1 MGVVKYSYMHRRI
14 RQQQAV
20 MNCSWLLLLYKNLF
34 LKKGDKRNEKEQSK
48 RFSPNWRLSR
58 RKFLMVINRGLEQ

>member
-34 LKKGDKRNEKEQSK
+34 
-48 RFSPNWRLSR
+48 
-58 RKFLMVINRGLEQ
+58 